1 MTKNSKSLHQYL
13 SQVKVWAVVAVLGAM
28 VLLAWYGLHGFQYW
42 QAWSGIRSMT
52 SQSQIITTSLNQS
65 IPEKKAVAW
74 GRDVQEQELA
84 RLQTLFYYPD
94 IGQLM
99 STISR
104 TAWENDVDLA
114 SIGADDPM
122 PERLGDM
129 EYQVQAMTLGVGA
142 PPEDLYRFLAVLHAK
157 VPIMGVSSITMINP
171 GPDAR
176 AEIQLVFY
184 LSPRPVPDDEGA
196 D

>member
-1 MTKNSKSLHQYL
+1 MAKNSKSLHQYL
-13 SQVKVWAVVAVLGAM
+13 SQVKAWAVVAVLGAM
-28 VLLAWYGLHGFQYW
+28 VLLGWYGLHGFQYW

-52 SQSQIITTSLNQS
+52 SQSQIITASLNQTV
-65 IPEKKAVAW
+65 PEKKAVEW
-74 GRDVQEQELA
+74 GRNVQEQELA
-84 RLQTLFYYPD
+84 RLQGLFSYPD

-99 STISR
+99 RTISR

-122 PERLGDM
+122 LERLGDM
-129 EYQVQAMTLGVGA
+129 EYQAQAMTLGVDA
-142 PPEDLYRFLAVLHAK
+142 PPEDLYRFLAALHGK
-157 VPIMGVSSITMINP
+157 VPIMGVSNITMINP
-171 GPDAR
+171 GPEAR

-184 LSPRPVPDDEGA
+184 LSPRPVSDDEGA